1 MNSTLY
7 WTVASPVVGVIAI
20 IVALYVS
27 HRSSKETK
35 KQIDAVYNLLDVFV
49 AAQNPAMMEAKRK
62 YEQQLAE
69 LDYQMQELSEDIQ
82 TDNFQLP
89 GGPKIHIA
97 GVMEEKIRKMEQL
110 EVLEDKR
117 KESQEYLDL
126 IQSYLSKTKH

>member
-1 MNSTLY
+1 MDGGQ
-7 WTVASPVVGVIAI
+7 PVVGVIAI

-82 TDNFQLP
+82 TDNFPLP

-117 KESQEYLDL
+117 MESQEYLDL